1 MRLLII
7 TAIVFFSSSLF
18 AQNKFL
24 TKQANLLNKNNDKI
38 AIITKG
44 TKVKILEKYKDKSL
58 VQIKGWSY
66 EDEPNDEIFFKYG
79 VTVTLATRNENS
91 PKRKIY
97 QTKEDDYEEIWIENS
112 IQGFIMNKD
121 LTNNFKSIW
130 NDESAFASQRCSG
143 CHEIPAPSSHFA
155 GEFPSLINSMAEQA
169 GLSPKEEKTLVN
181 YFQKKNIYGKK

>member
-1 MRLLII
+1 MRFLII
-7 TAIVFFSSSLF
+7 SAIVFFSSSLF
-18 AQNKFL
+18 AQNQFL
-24 TKQANLLNKNNDKI
+24 TKEANLLNKNNDKI

-44 TKVKILEKYKDKSL
+44 TKVKVLKKYQDKSL
-58 VQIKGWSY
+58 VEIKGWSY

-112 IQGFIMNKD
+112 IQGFIMNKE
-121 LTNNFKSIW
+121 LTKNFKDIW
-130 NDESAFASQRCSG
+130 NEESAFASQRCSG
-143 CHEIPAPSSHFA
+143 CHEIPAPNSHFA

-181 YFQKKNIYGKK
+181 YFQKKNIYGKE